1 MLRFE
6 TQESWEEW
14 VMLTQAEAT
23 DTCMRCGGWGDHG
36 VEEETGCLYTC
47 YACGETGKYFPVSEA
62 MPQ

>member
-14 VMLTQAEAT
+14 VMLTQAEAA

-36 VEEETGCLYTC
+36 FEEETGRLYTC
-47 YACGETGKYFPVSEA
+47 YACCGTGKYYPYKRA
-62 MPQ
+62 A